1 MNVIYN
7 LFDTQLNHNTKAVI
21 FDCFGTLM
29 QIKDKHMP
37 YKYLKEELYKNNI
50 VIEDFAKIVMDRKCE
65 IEDIEKLA
73 QFKFNNEQK
82 IRFKQMLEKELRSVQ
97 IYEDVNQYLKELK
110 IKNIKTILCSNLAY
124 PYGRSA
130 TSMTLPLDKYVLSYE
145 VGYIKPQSEIFQL
158 CLNQYNL
165 NKDEVVYVGDSVK
178 DDYNGA
184 TEFGIKPF
192 LIKRK

>member
-7 LFDTQLNHNTKAVI
+7 LFDTQLNSNTKAVI

-29 QIKDKHMP
+29 EIRDKHMP

-50 VIEDFAKIVMDRKCE
+50 VIDDFAKIVMDRKCE

-82 IRFKQMLEKELRSVQ
+82 IKFKQMLEKELRSVH
-97 IYEDVNQYLKELK
+97 IYEDVNQYLQELK
-110 IKNIKTILCSNLAY
+110 NKNIKTILCSNLAIS
-124 PYGRSA
+124 YGKSA
-130 TSMTLPLDKYVLSYE
+130 KSITLPLDKYVLSYE
-145 VGYIKPQSEIFQL
+145 VGYIKPQPEIFQL
-158 CLNQYNL
+158 CLNQYSL
-165 NKDEVVYVGDSVK
+165 DKSEVVYVGDSVR

-184 TEFGIKPF
+184 TQFGLQAF